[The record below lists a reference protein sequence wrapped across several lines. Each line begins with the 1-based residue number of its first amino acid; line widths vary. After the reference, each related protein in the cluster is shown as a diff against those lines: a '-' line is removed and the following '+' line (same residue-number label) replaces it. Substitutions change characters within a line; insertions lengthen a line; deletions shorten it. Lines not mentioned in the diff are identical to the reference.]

1 MEKLFNQI
9 KKHPDLIFING
20 ISIIISLV
28 IYFQFGKKPE
38 ISIAIIATGI
48 SITFGLRQ
56 YNIEND
62 KMFKELF
69 SSFNQKYDEKFNDTL
84 NDIEYKTKEN
94 KNYKLTISE
103 SKLLNDYLNLCA
115 EEYLW
120 FSKGRIDNS
129 VWQSWENGMKYY
141 LNIPSIK
148 GFVKEQELQ
157 KDSYYGLFE
166 KLKL

>member
-1 MEKLFNQI
+1 M
-9 KKHPDLIFING
+9 
-20 ISIIISLV
+20 
-28 IYFQFGKKPE
+28 
-38 ISIAIIATGI
+38 
-48 SITFGLRQ
+48 
-56 YNIEND
+56 
-62 KMFKELF
+62 
-69 SSFNQKYDEKFNDTL
+69 